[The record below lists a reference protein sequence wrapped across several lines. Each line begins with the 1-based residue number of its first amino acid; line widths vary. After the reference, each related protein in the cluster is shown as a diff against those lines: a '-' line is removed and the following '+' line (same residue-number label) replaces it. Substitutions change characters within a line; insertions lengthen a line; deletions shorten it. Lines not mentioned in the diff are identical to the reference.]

1 MTKLNLIDTQMKVHD
16 EMKAFY
22 NAYEITGDEELLF
35 IAQDLEKDYISL
47 DIEISYL

>member
-1 MTKLNLIDTQMKVHD
+1 MTKIDLIDTQMKVHD

-22 NAYEITGDEELLF
+22 NAYEITGDEDLLF
-35 IAQDLEKDYISL
+35 TAQKLEEDYINL